1 MKKHIYTIMMGTL
14 GLFAL
19 SGCDSNAV
27 APDEGQQPILFSA
40 GLPEAQTSATGTR
53 AVNTPFMDN
62 QIAIVAANAAIGTP
76 TSPVT
81 NWTSTLYLNH
91 EIGNVGAK
99 TYVNGYDEY
108 PITLA
113 NAPKYW
119 PFNPNEYLS
128 FVAYSPVAGKSNITR
143 TDMTLTVAHGT
154 DGTFFPDLLYTG
166 TMGNY
171 NKTNKAVRLDF
182 QHAMAKVVVKV
193 MALDKDGNEM
203 TDNTKLPLKNLH
215 ITSLVLNTKVTTG
228 TLGLVSSQWTLT
240 DPGSSASSSVAYT
253 LVSAA
258 TPTSVPYTN
267 SATSVCYLLPATS
280 AVNTVALSSLTIKL
294 KEDGITDEVGG
305 EFPLSSFKQ
314 IDGKP
319 VTLEMGKTTVLL
331 VKLQYSDIPTDN
343 VKIKLMGQLV
353 EWDYKGTS
361 TVVIE

>member
-19 SGCDSNAV
+19 SGCDSNVV
-27 APDEGQQPILFSA
+27 ATDEGQQPILFSA
-40 GLPEAQTSATGTR
+40 GLPEAQTSAAGTR

-62 QIAIVAANAAIGTP
+62 QIAIVAANAEIGTP
-76 TSPVT
+76 TSPAT
-81 NWTSTLYLNH
+81 DWSSLYLNH

-119 PFNPNEYLS
+119 PFNPDKYLS
-128 FVAYSPVAGKSNITR
+128 FVAYSPIAGKSNISQTN
-143 TDMTLTVAHGT
+143 MTLTVAHGT

-166 TMGNY
+166 TVGNY

-193 MALDKDGNEM
+193 MALDKDGNEI
-203 TDNTKLPLKNLH
+203 TDKNAHPLKNLQ
-215 ITSLVLNTKVTTG
+215 ITSLVLNTKATTG
-228 TLGLVSSQWTLT
+228 TFGLVSSQWTLT
-240 DPGSSASSSVAYT
+240 DPGIGASSVAYT
-253 LVSAA
+253 LAS
-258 TPTSVPYTN
+258 TGNTGSVPYD
-267 SATSVCYLLPATS
+267 SSSTSVCYLLPATS

-294 KEDGITDEVGG
+294 KENGITGEVGG

-343 VKIKLMGQLV
+343 GTIQLMGQLV